1 MNAFVPMEGVFM
13 STQPEGG
20 PGGLKPFKSIP
31 AGCTE
36 FMGDSPP
43 IRKELTAAVTEM
55 LQYHTTHPSADNPVY
70 QNCKD
75 ELAAIKEMLTKPY
88 LVPAGTLLSLVTK
101 HDGKVQGI
109 AVVSRLAG
117 SLRIDQASVAPWN
130 IVRPAV
136 NEAAAPNPFLG
147 VGWQIVDVGLTHC
160 GVVDLT
166 AATDQSA
173 ESFTKMG
180 FLTPE
185 GAPLK
190 GGSFGVLKG
199 DRAEAFK
206 EKVANFRNK

>member
-1 MNAFVPMEGVFM
+1 M

-20 PGGLKPFKSIP
+20 PRDLKPFNSIP

-36 FMGDSPP
+36 FVGDSQD
-43 IRKELTAAVTEM
+43 IRKELAAAVTEM
-55 LQYHTTHPSADNPVY
+55 LQYHNSHPSADNPVY
-70 QNCKD
+70 KNCKD
-75 ELAAIKEMLTKPY
+75 ELTEIRKMLTTSR

-101 HDGKVQGI
+101 HDGRIQGI

-136 NEAAAPNPFLG
+136 NEAAAPNPFQG
-147 VGWQIVDVGLTHC
+147 VGWQIVDVGLTYC

-180 FLTPE
+180 FVTAE
-185 GAPLK
+185 GGPLK
-190 GGSFGVLKG
+190 GGDFGVLKG
-199 DRAEAFK
+199 DRAVAFQQK
-206 EKVANFRNK
+206 MAKFQAK